1 MEKKFSFKSIFES
14 SIFNDTYIRFVWRF
28 IWNCSSTLFLLF
40 MFMVIYLIVYEG
52 VYKEWIY
59 PNLPKEESME
69 LMEEADTK
77 NTLVVFKQGKEWG
90 YLNSLT
96 GGPLPERYDYAW
108 PFSEGMAAVMKDKRL
123 MFIDPKGKVVINTEF
138 GRIPEGVDCKFIQ
151 GYCVVNSR
159 EGLTGLIDKQGNW
172 ALQPIY
178 DEISHTN
185 GLWKVRSYDLYG
197 LFSSSLDTL
206 FTVKHPR
213 IDVEDE
219 AIEVSL
225 KNHIVKRY
233 DYNMNVLEDFVIYSI
248 EELSTRDFYKE
259 NEFRYTVAKQ
269 MCYAVNVEN
278 ESTFYY
284 GLMDRN
290 GKRITPPDYT
300 SIEAIGKDLYF
311 CKPQGILINGKGE
324 RVK

>member
-1 MEKKFSFKSIFES
+1 MEKKFKFKSIFES
-14 SIFNDTYIRFVWRF
+14 GIFAGTYTRIVWRF

-40 MFMVIYLIVYEG
+40 MLMIIYLIVYEG

-59 PNLPKEESME
+59 PNLPREESME
-69 LMEEADTK
+69 LMEETDTK
-77 NTLVVFKQGKEWG
+77 NTLVVFRQGKEWG
-90 YLNSLT
+90 YLNGLT
-96 GGPLPERYDYAW
+96 GKPLPGRYDYAW
-108 PFSEGMAAVMKDKRL
+108 PFSEGMAAIMKDKHL
-123 MFIDPKGKVVINTEF
+123 MFINSRGEVVINTEL
-138 GRIPEGVDCKFIQ
+138 GRMPEETDCKFIQ
-151 GYCVVNSR
+151 GYCIVNSSD
-159 EGLTGLIDKQGNW
+159 GLTGLIDKQGNW

-178 DEISHTN
+178 DDIIHVN
-185 GLWKVRSYDLYG
+185 GFWKVRSYDLYG

-225 KNHIVKRY
+225 KNHTVKRY
-233 DYNMNVLEDFVIYSI
+233 DYNMNVLENFVIHSI

-259 NEFRYTVAKQ
+259 DEFRYTVAKQ

-290 GKRITPPDYT
+290 GKRLTPPDYT

>member
-1 MEKKFSFKSIFES
+1 MEKKFKFKSIFES
-14 SIFNDTYIRFVWRF
+14 GIFAGTYTRIVWRF

-40 MFMVIYLIVYEG
+40 MLMIIYLIVYEG

-59 PNLPKEESME
+59 PNLPREESME
-69 LMEEADTK
+69 LMEETGTK
-77 NTLVVFKQGKEWG
+77 NTLVVFRQGKEWG
-90 YLNSLT
+90 YLN
-96 GGPLPERYDYAW
+96 
-108 PFSEGMAAVMKDKRL
+108 
-123 MFIDPKGKVVINTEF
+123 
-138 GRIPEGVDCKFIQ
+138 
-151 GYCVVNSR
+151 
-159 EGLTGLIDKQGNW
+159 GLTGLIDKQGNW

-178 DEISHTN
+178 DDIIHVN
-185 GLWKVRSYDLYG
+185 GFWKVRSYDLYG

-225 KNHIVKRY
+225 KNHTVKRY
-233 DYNMNVLEDFVIYSI
+233 DYNMNVLENFVIHSI

-259 NEFRYTVAKQ
+259 DEFRYTVAKQ

-290 GKRITPPDYT
+290 GKRLTPPDYT